1 MWTCPKPTI
10 LKLLVDLGT
19 ACAEFHNERVRNLHA
34 QRIQCDNFAR
44 IHGTLRVTP
53 AMRPALQ
60 ITCGV
65 SKNWSGC
72 WTEPVLKPRNDLL

>member
-53 AMRPALQ
+53 AMATG
-60 ITCGV
+60 IADHV
-65 SKNWSGC
+65 WSLEELVGLLDRAS
-72 WTEPVLKPRNDLL
+72 TEAA